1 MLLKVSGT
9 YNVLANLGF
18 SQLQQNELYFECDT
32 SVAPVTIILP
42 QISDF
47 GGYLN
52 TKIYVSDLSNNAFNN
67 NITIIPSGS
76 DTINQSGGVVIDINN
91 GTFAFWIAST
101 IQWIGLDSHT
111 YTSTAYYTIEDEGTP
126 VVQRTTMNFVGDGV
140 SVSDVSGKTQIDIP
154 IQPAYATI
162 QEEGVSVTQRTT
174 MNFVGDGVTVS
185 DVGGKTQV
193 EVPIQQAYTTVQEE
207 GTSVTQ
213 RSTLNFV
220 GDGVTVSDVGG
231 KTEVNMQ
238 SYYTTVQEEGVSVT
252 QRSTTNFVGDG
263 VTVSDV
269 GGKTQVNVPIQPA
282 YATIQ
287 DEGVALPQRQIIDFQ
302 GLGVQAQ
309 DIGGKTV
316 VTVLSGLPATVY
328 GLYSQTANSFPVT
341 ATIVEG
347 TLVGAGVGTL
357 SVPANGFF
365 VGASFRAD
373 LGGVMSAKNNDT
385 IRIRVKTLGGVI
397 LLDSLPQTLPST
409 TNNVW
414 NLNINFTI
422 RQVGGVGVASIVSLG
437 EFHNTKTSNGTQEGF
452 AFNTVNASTFD
463 TTIPNTL
470 VVTAQWSSNSSLN
483 SIYSD
488 IFVLNKIY

>member
-18 SQLQQNELYFECDT
+18 TQLQQNELYFECDT
-32 SVAPVTIILP
+32 SVAPVTIIIP

-67 NITIIPSGS
+67 NITIIPSGG
-76 DTINQSGGVVIDINN
+76 DTINQGGGVVIDINN

-101 IQWIGLDSHT
+101 SQWIGLDSHT

-185 DVGGKTQV
+185 DNGGKTQV
-193 EVPIQQAYTTVQEE
+193 NVPIQQAYTTVQDE

-238 SYYTTVQEEGVSVT
+238 SYYTTVQEGGVSVT

-309 DIGGKTV
+309 DVGGKTV

-347 TLVGAGVGTL
+347 TLIGAGVGTL

-365 VGASFRAD
+365 VGGSFNAKLNGHISCVGSATIQVKIKANSVV
-373 LGGVMSAKNNDT
+373 LGDT
-385 IRIRVKTLGGVI
+385 GIIA
-397 LLDSLPQTLPST
+397 LDTT
-409 TNNVW
+409 TNKHW
-414 NLNINFTI
+414 QLDLNFTI
-422 RQVGGVGVASIVSLG
+422 RSIGGVGVGSIVSSG
-437 EFHNTKTSNGTQEGF
+437 FFGYIKNAGTNFEGANFITINNT
-452 AFNTVNASTFD
+452 TFD
-463 TTIPNTL
+463 TTILNTL
-470 VVTAQWSSNSSLN
+470 VVTAQWNTTNAGN

>member
-1 MLLKVSGT
+1 MLLRISGT

-32 SVAPVTIILP
+32 SIAPVTIIFP

-67 NITIIPSGS
+67 NITIIPSGG
-76 DTINQSGGVVIDINN
+76 DTINQGGGVVIDINN

-101 IQWIGLDSHT
+101 SQWIGLDSHT

-126 VVQRTTMNFVGDGV
+126 EV
-140 SVSDVSGKTQIDIP
+140 
-154 IQPAYATI
+154 
-162 QEEGVSVTQRTT
+162 QRTT

-185 DVGGKTQV
+185 DNGGKTQV
-193 EVPIQQAYTTVQEE
+193 NVPIQQAYTTVQDE

-309 DIGGKTV
+309 DVGGKTV

-347 TLVGAGVGTL
+347 TLIGAGVGTL

-365 VGASFRAD
+365 VGGSFNAKLNGHISCVGSATIQVKIKANSVV
-373 LGGVMSAKNNDT
+373 LGDT
-385 IRIRVKTLGGVI
+385 GIIA
-397 LLDSLPQTLPST
+397 LDTT
-409 TNNVW
+409 TNKHW
-414 NLNINFTI
+414 QLDLNFTI
-422 RQVGGVGVASIVSLG
+422 RSIGGVGVGSIVSSG
-437 EFHNTKTSNGTQEGF
+437 FFGYIKNSGTNFEGANFITINNT
-452 AFNTVNASTFD
+452 TFD
-463 TTIPNTL
+463 TTISNTL
-470 VVTAQWSSNSSLN
+470 VVTAQWNTTNAGN